1 MYMPKILKNEM
12 KKDSMEFFIYSII
25 FITGTFL
32 GSFCTLAIYRIPL
45 KQNIT
50 YERSYCPNCKH
61 KLGFLDLFPV
71 FSYIFLRGECR
82 YCHQKIRP
90 RYFIIEIFSGIALVL
105 FAISMRIN
113 FTTIEL
119 DKIMYFIFS
128 MLYFVTLVF
137 IAGIDREYISIQ
149 KSVVAWGIIFC
160 TMYMLYLYIL
170 EKANLYKYGICLF
183 LIMILTAINIFQ
195 LKKRKKTNYT
205 IDILILY
212 VYMTLFC
219 NMECMVYTT
228 IIALLAIGINFMR
241 KEKKRTLPIGFY
253 LCISN
258 LCIII
263 LQNFL
268 VH

>member
-1 MYMPKILKNEM
+1 
-12 KKDSMEFFIYSII
+12 MEFFIYSII

-61 KLGFLDLFPV
+61 KLGLLDLFPV
-71 FSYIFLRGECR
+71 FSYIFLKGKCK

-105 FAISMRIN
+105 FAISIKLN
-113 FTTIEL
+113 FTTIEI
-119 DKIMYFIFS
+119 DKIVYFIFA
-128 MLYFVTLVF
+128 MFYFVTLVL
-137 IAGIDREYISIQ
+137 IAGIDREYVSIQ
-149 KSVVAWGIIFC
+149 KSVIIWGIIFF

-170 EKANLYKYGICLF
+170 GKANLYKYGICLF
-183 LIMILTAINIFQ
+183 FIILLTIINIVQ
-195 LKKRKKTNYT
+195 LKKSKKNNYT

-212 VYMTLFC
+212 AYITLFSTK
-219 NMECMVYTT
+219 ECMLYTAILT
-228 IIALLAIGINFMR
+228 LLIIGIKFIS
-241 KEKKRTLPIGFY
+241 KENKQKKKLPIGFY

-258 LCIII
+258 LCMII

-268 VH
+268 IC